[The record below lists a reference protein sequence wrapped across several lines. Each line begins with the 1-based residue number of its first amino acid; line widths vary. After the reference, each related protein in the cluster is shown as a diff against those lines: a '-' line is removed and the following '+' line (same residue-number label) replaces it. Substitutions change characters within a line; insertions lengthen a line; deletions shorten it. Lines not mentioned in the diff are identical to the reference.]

1 MPRDSRIYWF
11 AFAIAAT
18 LLLAA
23 FYLFEPGDSTPP
35 TSSVTVRKVPTLSTS
50 PREEIASSSNSRSEV
65 QQMIN
70 SGQFAPPPGNPDK
83 MYSIASPFAAAAPAA
98 ASGSSPGSAGIS
110 QSPAGDQSGIAM
122 LGANPGGS
130 TPTQAIHRN
139 SPAAT
144 SPAQLQAPS
153 QPVEFET
160 PPGIGSAKGSQ

>member
-1 MPRDSRIYWF
+1 MPRDSRIYWSG
-11 AFAIAAT
+11 IAAAL

-23 FYLFEPGDSTPP
+23 FFLFDAGDSTLP
-35 TSSVTVRKVPTLSTS
+35 SSGVTLRMGSAPLAP
-50 PREEIASSSNSRSEV
+50 PREDAAAPNSGRAEV

-83 MYSIASPFAAAAPAA
+83 MYSIASPFAAAAPAVT
-98 ASGSSPGSAGIS
+98 SGSSAGNAGTS
-110 QSPAGDQSGIAM
+110 QSPAGVQPGIAM

-130 TPTQAIHRN
+130 APAQLVKRN
-139 SPAAT
+139 APPAT
-144 SPAQLQAPS
+144 SPAQLQAPG

>member
-1 MPRDSRIYWF
+1 MLRESRIYW
-11 AFAIAAT
+11 FAIAAT

-23 FYLFEPGDSTPP
+23 LYLLDAGDSTLPP
-35 TSSVTVRKVPTLSTS
+35 SSVTVRKVSTLSTS
-50 PREEIASSSNSRSEV
+50 PTEEIASSSNSRSEV

-98 ASGSSPGSAGIS
+98 ANGSSPGNTGTS
-110 QSPAGDQSGIAM
+110 QSAAGVQPGVAM

-130 TPTQAIHRN
+130 TPTQVTKRN
-139 SPAAT
+139 DQTAAGPT
-144 SPAQLQAPS
+144 RLQAPG